1 MIMKKYLLTLI
12 LICCASLINAQNI
25 DNQLLDE
32 INRRADDDEIEVVV
46 VMKDRYDRTPLNQ
59 KANTFPTRAERRDY
73 VAKELKTFAEKS
85 QKNLVDYLENTA
97 KINNVSSLHFANALY
112 FSATKAVIMEIANR
126 DDIEIIGLNKK
137 QQLIP
142 ECTDAIHRVSTT
154 SREITHN
161 VLQVNADQV
170 WAQGYT
176 GAGVIVAVVDSGV
189 NYEHADVADHLW
201 DGGDEFPHHGY
212 DIVNGDNDPMDDIGH
227 GTHVAGIVCGD
238 GTSGSQTGVAPDA
251 TLMCV
256 KSIAVDGFGGAVNIA
271 GGMEWAVEHGC
282 DMISMSLGMAGAS
295 VTDKIVLRSTCV
307 AVNDAGI
314 VAAVCAG
321 NEGLDILLM
330 AYPIP
335 DNVRVPASCPPP
347 YLDPDQLVNPGELS
361 CVIAVGAV
369 DGNDAAA
376 SFTSRGPVTWQD
388 TEFGDYAYEPG
399 IGLIRPDVCAPGVA
413 IKSLDY
419 QNINGYTNMDGTSQA
434 TPCVSGIV
442 ALMLQK
448 NPNLMPADICRI
460 LEETSLKLT
469 PNKSNITGVG
479 RVDAL
484 AAVNAVEPHSAV
496 KENVIAENGFSV
508 YPNPASDY
516 IIINISFVQMRFIAS
531 HETPHCDVSTGEYS
545 ITNLTGQTIITGKIT
560 SENQKIDISSLTE
573 GIYFIK
579 IGEVTMKF
587 LKD

>member
-1 MIMKKYLLTLI
+1 MKKSLLTLI
-12 LICCASLINAQNI
+12 LICFEFFINAQNI
-25 DNQLLDE
+25 DNQLIDE
-32 INRRADDDEIEVVV
+32 MNRRADDDEIEVVV
-46 VMKDRYDRTPLNQ
+46 VMKDRYDRTLLNQ
-59 KANTFPTRAERRDY
+59 KADAFATRAERRDF
-73 VAKELKTFAEKS
+73 VAKELKTFTKQS
-85 QKNLVDYLENTA
+85 QKNLVDYLENTE
-97 KINNVSSLHFANALY
+97 KINNAASLHFANALY

-126 DDIEIIGLNKK
+126 DDVEIIGFNKK
-137 QQLIP
+137 QNVIP
-142 ECTDAIHRVSTT
+142 ECRDARPCVSTDT
-154 SREITHN
+154 PREITPN

-201 DGGDEFPHHGY
+201 DGGTEFPHHGS
-212 DIVNGDNDPMDDIGH
+212 DIVNNDDDPMDDKGH

-238 GTSGSQTGVAPDA
+238 GTSGTQTGVAPDA

-256 KSIAVDGFGGAVNIA
+256 KTTAADGFGGAVNIA

-282 DMISMSLGMAGAS
+282 DLINLSQGMAGAGI
-295 VTDKIVLRSTCV
+295 TDKEIFRRTCETIL
-307 AVNDAGI
+307 DAGI
-314 VAAVCAG
+314 VALVCAG
-321 NEGLDILLM
+321 NEGYSILQM

-335 DNVRVPASCPPP
+335 NNVRVPGSCPPP
-347 YLDPDQLVNPGELS
+347 YLDPDQMVNPGGLS
-361 CVIAVGAV
+361 CVVSVGAV
-369 DGNDAAA
+369 DYNDAAA
-376 SFTSRGPVTWQD
+376 EFTSRGPVTWQD

-399 IGLIRPDVCAPGVA
+399 IGLIRPDVCAPGVN

-419 QNINGYTNMDGTSQA
+419 QNTSGYTFYDGTSQA
-434 TPCVSGIV
+434 TPCVAGIV

-460 LEETSLKLT
+460 LEETSLKLS

-484 AAVNAVEPHSAV
+484 AVINAVEPDAIE
-496 KENVIAENGFSV
+496 ENEISNNGFSI
-508 YPNPASDY
+508 YPIPSHDILFVLSENINSEY
-516 IIINISFVQMRFIAS
+516 RIINILG
-531 HETPHCDVSTGEYS
+531 ETVVS
-545 ITNLTGQTIITGKIT
+545 GKIA
-560 SENQKIDISSLTE
+560 SENQQIDVSELPD

-587 LKD
+587 LKK